1 MTTQLA
7 VTEETRQTANA
18 WGAVASMSLC
28 VALLIASEFM
38 PVSLLTP
45 IADGLGAT
53 EGQAGQAV
61 SVSGLFAVV
70 ASLLMTTAAG
80 RLDRRH
86 VLLVMTALM
95 VLSLTL
101 MAAAPNFAVLML
113 SRAILGIC
121 IGGFWALGTAVVMR
135 LVPPQEVSRALAV
148 MFTGQAAAAAFAA
161 PIGSYLGDVIGW
173 RGVFGLMV
181 PVAAVNLL
189 WQWWVL
195 PSLPANERLSFNDLR
210 KILQR
215 PHFARGMVAVICAF
229 AGAFA
234 MFSYLRPF
242 LETVTGTD
250 VPTLTRLFLVLG
262 VVGFLGTWAGGRF
275 ANTHIVRLLQLTP
288 AVMAIVTLGL
298 LAFGSQ
304 LFVVAGLLA
313 VWGAMNTALPISWMA
328 WLSQTADDAPEAAGS
343 LMVAAIQAAILLGAA
358 LGGVLLDYTGITAT
372 FIASVVLSGLAL
384 LLVGSGKQL
393 LKPQGI

>member
-1 MTTQLA
+1 MTSQLS
-7 VTEETRQTANA
+7 TAEDIQQPVSA

-45 IADGLGAT
+45 IASGLGAT

-70 ASLLMTTAAG
+70 ASLLMTTLAG
-80 RLDRRH
+80 RLNRRR
-86 VLLVMTALM
+86 VLLAMTALM

-101 MAAAPNFAVLML
+101 MAAAPNFAVLMV

-135 LVPPQEVSRALAV
+135 LVAPQQVSTALAV
-148 MFTGQAAAAAFAA
+148 MFTGQAVAAAFAA
-161 PIGSYLGDVIGW
+161 PIGSYLGAVIGW

-181 PVAAVNLL
+181 PIALVNLL

-195 PSLPANERLSFNDLR
+195 PSLPASERLSFRDLLT
-210 KILQR
+210 ILKR
-215 PHFARGMVAVICAF
+215 PHFARGIAAVICAF

-242 LETVTGTD
+242 LESVTGVD
-250 VPTLTRLFLVLG
+250 VMTLTRLFLVLG

-275 ANTHIVRLLQLTP
+275 ANSHVVRLLQLTP
-288 AVMAIVTLGL
+288 AGMALVTLGL
-298 LAFGSQ
+298 LAFGHQ
-304 LFVVAGLLA
+304 LALVALLLA
-313 VWGAMNTALPISWMA
+313 VWGAMNTALPISWMT
-328 WLSQTADDAPEAAGS
+328 WLSQNADDAPEAAGS

-358 LGGVLLDYTGITAT
+358 LGGVLLDHIGIAAT
-372 FIASVVLSGLAL
+372 FGASVLLSVLAL
-384 LLVGSGKQL
+384 LLIGSGKHL
-393 LKPQGI
+393 LKPQGH